1 MVYSALDLHH
11 PVDHTGPF
19 VVAPL
24 YNLALGLQPP
34 MLMGS
39 ALELEAERSP
49 EIVLWYNQVGDP
61 LVILV
66 APVPAHCLAMTASNL
81 QACGLAAS
89 H

>member
-19 VVAPL
+19 VVVPL

-39 ALELEAERSP
+39 ALELVAERSLG
-49 EIVLWYNQVGDP
+49 IVLWYNQVGDP

-66 APVPAHCLAMTASNL
+66 ALAPAHCLAMAALNL
-81 QACGLAAS
+81 
-89 H
+89 